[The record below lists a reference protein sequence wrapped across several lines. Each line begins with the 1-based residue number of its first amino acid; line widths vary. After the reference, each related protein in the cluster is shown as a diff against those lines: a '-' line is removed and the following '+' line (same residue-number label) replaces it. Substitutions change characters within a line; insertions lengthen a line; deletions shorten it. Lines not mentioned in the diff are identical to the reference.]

1 MGKYNA
7 SFYLGND
14 YSYWEQFLL
23 ICKREGD
30 NASKKLR
37 DYIKDY
43 VFKHGEGNS
52 QTTISSFEPGGRVT
66 IGNIEG
72 RVRELCLSQLGD
84 LHYRDIVA
92 WLKERGVSDGSVRVA
107 SAERIVA
114 YLKQRDRTV
123 FR

>member
-7 SFYLGND
+7 SFYLGDD
-14 YSYWEQFLL
+14 YSYWKQFLM
-23 ICKREGD
+23 ICKREGE

-43 VFKHGEGNS
+43 VFKHGEGNP

-72 RVRELCLSQLGD
+72 RVRELCLGKIGD
-84 LHYRDIVA
+84 LHYRDIVD
-92 WLKERGVSDGSVRVA
+92 WLKERGVSDGSIRVA

-114 YLKQRDRTV
+114 YLKQRDKVV